1 MPRRGFPVMIRQSG
15 VPEIYIQERGTKM
28 KRNWKRMLCVLLTA
42 VMMLSL
48 AACGGDQSS
57 QQTAGDETSSE
68 APKELKK
75 LSISHHPV
83 LSGLPAYVALQ
94 KGFFEG
100 EGLDVDMTVYIS
112 GASQM
117 EALPSGS
124 WSCGGAGA
132 TAGCLGTI
140 GYGLSLLGY
149 VGWDGP
155 IDIFV
160 REDSD
165 IYQAGQ
171 GHIDG
176 YPEIYGT
183 AETWKGKNFLLPNGT
198 TAHLTLLATLEDMGL
213 TEDDVTITHME
224 VPAAQN
230 AFLAGEGDGCG
241 QWINFSLQAESYGWK
256 RVTSSDAAGIGIP
269 NVLFASEEI
278 IESDPDAVVS
288 YIKGYLKAWYWMAEN
303 PEETADLFFQY
314 EMEEGV
320 DTTEENCAILAGGF
334 VPPSIDEMLSMYEVD
349 ETGKTPYYNHL
360 SKVLSY
366 FLNMGN
372 YTQEQVDRALS
383 DEKMNSELMVR
394 ALTELK
400 AEGY

>member
-1 MPRRGFPVMIRQSG
+1 
-15 VPEIYIQERGTKM
+15 M
-28 KRNWKRMLCVLLTA
+28 KRNLKKALSVLFA
-42 VMMLSL
+42 AIMILSL
-48 AACGGDQSS
+48 AACGGNSTNS
-57 QQTAGDETSSE
+57 QPSQPGTSTADDSGSTQ
-68 APKELKK
+68 KELKK

-94 KGFFEG
+94 KGFFEE

-124 WSCGGAGA
+124 WACGGAGA

-183 AETWKGKNFLLPNGT
+183 PETWKGKNILLPRGT
-198 TAHLTLLATLEDMGL
+198 TAHLALLATLDDMGL
-213 TEDDVTITHME
+213 TEDDITITHME

-269 NVLFASEEI
+269 NVLFASEDI
-278 IESDPDAVVS
+278 IRDDPDAVVS
-288 YIKGYLKAWYWMAEN
+288 YIKGYLKAWYWMEEN
-303 PEETADLFFQY
+303 PDEASELLYQY

-320 DTTEENCAILAGGF
+320 DTTKENCEILAKGCI
-334 VPPSIDEMLSMYEVD
+334 PPAVDEMLAMYEAD

-360 SKVLSY
+360 HKVLSY
-366 FLNMGN
+366 FLDMGN

-383 DEKMNSELMVR
+383 SEKMNSELMVR

>member
-1 MPRRGFPVMIRQSG
+1 
-15 VPEIYIQERGTKM
+15 M
-28 KRNWKRMLCVLLTA
+28 KRNLKKALSVLFA
-42 VMMLSL
+42 AIMILSL
-48 AACGGDQSS
+48 AACGGNSTNS
-57 QQTAGDETSSE
+57 QPSQPGTSTADDSGSTQ
-68 APKELKK
+68 KELKK

-94 KGFFEG
+94 KGFFEE

-124 WSCGGAGA
+124 WACGGAGA

-183 AETWKGKNFLLPNGT
+183 PETWKGKNILLPRGT
-198 TAHLTLLATLEDMGL
+198 TAHLALLATLDDMGL
-213 TEDDVTITHME
+213 TEDDITITHME

-269 NVLFASEEI
+269 NVLFASEDI
-278 IESDPDAVVS
+278 IRDDPDAVVS
-288 YIKGYLKAWYWMAEN
+288 YIKGYLKAWYWMEEN
-303 PEETADLFFQY
+303 PDEASELFYQY

-320 DTTEENCAILAGGF
+320 DTTKENCEILAKGCI
-334 VPPSIDEMLSMYEVD
+334 PPAVDEMLAMYEAD

-360 SKVLSY
+360 HKVLSY
-366 FLNMGN
+366 FLDMGN
-372 YTQEQVDRALS
+372 YTQEQVYRALS
-383 DEKMNSELMVR
+383 SEKMNSELMVR

>member
-1 MPRRGFPVMIRQSG
+1 
-15 VPEIYIQERGTKM
+15 M
-28 KRNWKRMLCVLLTA
+28 KRNLKKALSVLFA
-42 VMMLSL
+42 AIMILSL
-48 AACGGDQSS
+48 AACGGNSTNS
-57 QQTAGDETSSE
+57 QPSQPGTSTADDSGSTQ
-68 APKELKK
+68 KELKK

-94 KGFFEG
+94 KGFFEE

-124 WSCGGAGA
+124 WACGGAGA

-183 AETWKGKNFLLPNGT
+183 PETWKGKNILLPRGT
-198 TAHLTLLATLEDMGL
+198 TAHLALLATLDDMGL
-213 TEDDVTITHME
+213 TEDDITITHME

-269 NVLFASEEI
+269 NVLFASEDI
-278 IESDPDAVVS
+278 IRDDPDAVVS
-288 YIKGYLKAWYWMAEN
+288 YIKGYLKAWYWMEEN
-303 PEETADLFFQY
+303 PDEASELFYQY

-320 DTTEENCAILAGGF
+320 DTTKENCEILAKGCI
-334 VPPSIDEMLSMYEVD
+334 PPAVDEMLAMYEAD

-360 SKVLSY
+360 HKVLSY
-366 FLNMGN
+366 FLDMGN

-383 DEKMNSELMVR
+383 SDKMNSELMVR

>member
-1 MPRRGFPVMIRQSG
+1 
-15 VPEIYIQERGTKM
+15 M
-28 KRNWKRMLCVLLTA
+28 KRNLKKALSVLFA
-42 VMMLSL
+42 AIMILSL
-48 AACGGDQSS
+48 AACGGNSTNS
-57 QQTAGDETSSE
+57 QPSQPGTPTADDSGSTQ
-68 APKELKK
+68 KELKK

-94 KGFFEG
+94 KGFFEE

-124 WSCGGAGA
+124 WACGGAGA

-183 AETWKGKNFLLPNGT
+183 PETWKGKNILLPRGT
-198 TAHLTLLATLEDMGL
+198 TAHLALLATLDDMGL
-213 TEDDVTITHME
+213 TEDDITITHME

-269 NVLFASEEI
+269 NVLFASEDI
-278 IESDPDAVVS
+278 IRDDPDAVVS
-288 YIKGYLKAWYWMAEN
+288 YIKGYLKAWYWMEEN
-303 PEETADLFFQY
+303 PDEASELFYQY

-320 DTTEENCAILAGGF
+320 DTTKENCEILAKGCI
-334 VPPSIDEMLSMYEVD
+334 PPAVDEMLAMYEAD

-360 SKVLSY
+360 HKVLSY
-366 FLNMGN
+366 FLDMGN

-383 DEKMNSELMVR
+383 SEKMNSELMVR

>member
-1 MPRRGFPVMIRQSG
+1 
-15 VPEIYIQERGTKM
+15 M
-28 KRNWKRMLCVLLTA
+28 KRNLKKALSVLFA
-42 VMMLSL
+42 AIMILSL
-48 AACGGDQSS
+48 AACGGNSTNS
-57 QQTAGDETSSE
+57 QPSQPGTSTADDSGSTQ
-68 APKELKK
+68 KELKK

-94 KGFFEG
+94 KGFFEE

-124 WSCGGAGA
+124 WACGGAGA

-183 AETWKGKNFLLPNGT
+183 PETWKGKNILLPRGT
-198 TAHLTLLATLEDMGL
+198 TAHLALLATLDDMGL
-213 TEDDVTITHME
+213 TEDDITITHME

-256 RVTSSDAAGIGIP
+256 RVTSSDAAGIGSP
-269 NVLFASEEI
+269 NVLFASEDI
-278 IESDPDAVVS
+278 IRDDPDAVVS
-288 YIKGYLKAWYWMAEN
+288 YIKGYLKAWYWMEEN
-303 PEETADLFFQY
+303 PDEASELFYQY

-320 DTTEENCAILAGGF
+320 DTTKENCEILAKGCI
-334 VPPSIDEMLSMYEVD
+334 PPAVDEMLAMYEAD

-360 SKVLSY
+360 HKVLSY
-366 FLNMGN
+366 FLDMGN

-383 DEKMNSELMVR
+383 SEKMNSELMVR

>member
-1 MPRRGFPVMIRQSG
+1 
-15 VPEIYIQERGTKM
+15 M
-28 KRNWKRMLCVLLTA
+28 KRNLKKALSVLFA
-42 VMMLSL
+42 AIMILSL
-48 AACGGDQSS
+48 AACGGNKTNSQPSQPDVSAGGGSS
-57 QQTAGDETSSE
+57 GT
-68 APKELKK
+68 PKELKK

-94 KGFFEG
+94 KGFFEE

-124 WSCGGAGA
+124 WACGGAGA

-171 GHIDG
+171 GHIEG

-183 AETWKGKNFLLPNGT
+183 PETWKGKNILLPRGT
-198 TAHLTLLATLEDMGL
+198 TAHLALLATLDDMGL

-269 NVLFASEEI
+269 NVLFASEDI
-278 IESDPDAVVS
+278 IRDDPDAVVS
-288 YIKGYLKAWYWMAEN
+288 YIKGYLKAWYWMEKN
-303 PEETADLFFQY
+303 PDEASDLFYQY

-320 DTTEENCAILAGGF
+320 DTTKENCEILAKGCL
-334 VPPSIDEMLSMYEVD
+334 PPAVDEMLAMYVVD

-360 SKVLSY
+360 HKVLSY
-366 FLNMGN
+366 FLDMGN

-383 DEKMNSELMVR
+383 SEKMNSELMVR

>member
-1 MPRRGFPVMIRQSG
+1 
-15 VPEIYIQERGTKM
+15 M
-28 KRNWKRMLCVLLTA
+28 KRNLKKALSVLFA
-42 VMMLSL
+42 AIMILSL
-48 AACGGDQSS
+48 AACGGNSTNS
-57 QQTAGDETSSE
+57 QPSQPGTSTADDSGSTQ
-68 APKELKK
+68 KELKK

-94 KGFFEG
+94 KGFFEE

-124 WSCGGAGA
+124 WACGGAGA

-183 AETWKGKNFLLPNGT
+183 PETWKGKNILLPRGT
-198 TAHLTLLATLEDMGL
+198 TAHLALLATLDDMGL
-213 TEDDVTITHME
+213 TEDDITITHME

-256 RVTSSDAAGIGIP
+256 RVTPPDAAGIGIP
-269 NVLFASEEI
+269 NVLFASEDI
-278 IESDPDAVVS
+278 IRDDPDAVVS
-288 YIKGYLKAWYWMAEN
+288 YIKGYLKAWYWMEEN
-303 PEETADLFFQY
+303 PDEASELFYQY

-320 DTTEENCAILAGGF
+320 DTTKENCEILAKGCI
-334 VPPSIDEMLSMYEVD
+334 PPAVDEMLAMYEAD

-360 SKVLSY
+360 HKVLSY
-366 FLNMGN
+366 FLDMGN

-383 DEKMNSELMVR
+383 SEKMNSELMVR

>member
-1 MPRRGFPVMIRQSG
+1 
-15 VPEIYIQERGTKM
+15 M
-28 KRNWKRMLCVLLTA
+28 KRNLKKALSVLFA
-42 VMMLSL
+42 AIMILSL
-48 AACGGDQSS
+48 AACGGNSTNS
-57 QQTAGDETSSE
+57 QPSQPGTSTADDSGSTQ
-68 APKELKK
+68 KELKK

-94 KGFFEG
+94 KGFFEE

-124 WSCGGAGA
+124 WACGGAGA

-183 AETWKGKNFLLPNGT
+183 PETWKGKNILLPRGT
-198 TAHLTLLATLEDMGL
+198 TAHLALLATLDDMGL
-213 TEDDVTITHME
+213 TEDDITITHME

-269 NVLFASEEI
+269 NVLFASEDI
-278 IESDPDAVVS
+278 IRDDPDAVVS
-288 YIKGYLKAWYWMAEN
+288 YIKGYLKAWYWMEEN
-303 PEETADLFFQY
+303 PDEASELFYQY

-320 DTTEENCAILAGGF
+320 DTTKENCEILAKGCI
-334 VPPSIDEMLSMYEVD
+334 PPAVDEMLAMYEAD

-360 SKVLSY
+360 HKVLSY
-366 FLNMGN
+366 FLDMGN

-383 DEKMNSELMVR
+383 SEKMNSELMVR

>member
-1 MPRRGFPVMIRQSG
+1 
-15 VPEIYIQERGTKM
+15 M
-28 KRNWKRMLCVLLTA
+28 KRNLKKALSVLFA
-42 VMMLSL
+42 AIMILSL
-48 AACGGDQSS
+48 AACGGNSTNS
-57 QQTAGDETSSE
+57 QPSQPGTSTADDSGSTQ
-68 APKELKK
+68 KELKK

-94 KGFFEG
+94 KGFFEE

-124 WSCGGAGA
+124 WACGGAGA

-165 IYQAGQ
+165 IYQAVQ

-183 AETWKGKNFLLPNGT
+183 PETWKGKNILLPRGT
-198 TAHLTLLATLEDMGL
+198 TAHLALLATLDDMGL
-213 TEDDVTITHME
+213 TEDDITITHME

-269 NVLFASEEI
+269 NVLFASEDI
-278 IESDPDAVVS
+278 IRDDPDAVVS
-288 YIKGYLKAWYWMAEN
+288 YIKGYLKAWYWMEEN
-303 PEETADLFFQY
+303 PDEASELFYQY

-320 DTTEENCAILAGGF
+320 DTTKENCEILAKGCI
-334 VPPSIDEMLSMYEVD
+334 PPAVDEMLAMYEAD

-360 SKVLSY
+360 HKVLSY
-366 FLNMGN
+366 FLDMGN

-383 DEKMNSELMVR
+383 SEKMNSELMVR

>member
-1 MPRRGFPVMIRQSG
+1 
-15 VPEIYIQERGTKM
+15 M
-28 KRNWKRMLCVLLTA
+28 KRNLKKALSVLFA
-42 VMMLSL
+42 AIMILSL
-48 AACGGDQSS
+48 AACGGNSTNS
-57 QQTAGDETSSE
+57 QPSQPGTSTADDAGSTQ
-68 APKELKK
+68 KELKK

-94 KGFFEG
+94 KGFFEE

-124 WSCGGAGA
+124 WACGGAGA

-183 AETWKGKNFLLPNGT
+183 PETWKGKNILLPRGT
-198 TAHLTLLATLEDMGL
+198 TAHLALLATLDDMGL
-213 TEDDVTITHME
+213 TEDDITITHME

-269 NVLFASEEI
+269 NVLFASEDI
-278 IESDPDAVVS
+278 IRDDPDAVVS
-288 YIKGYLKAWYWMAEN
+288 YIKGYLKAWYWMEEN
-303 PEETADLFFQY
+303 PDEASELFYQY

-320 DTTEENCAILAGGF
+320 DTTKENCEILAKGCI
-334 VPPSIDEMLSMYEVD
+334 PPAVDEMLAMYEAD

-360 SKVLSY
+360 HKVLSY
-366 FLNMGN
+366 FLDMGN

-383 DEKMNSELMVR
+383 SEKMNSELMVR

>member
-1 MPRRGFPVMIRQSG
+1 MKTNLKKALSVLFAAIMI
-15 VPEIYIQERGTKM
+15 
-28 KRNWKRMLCVLLTA
+28 
-42 VMMLSL
+42 LSL
-48 AACGGDQSS
+48 AACGGNSTNS
-57 QQTAGDETSSE
+57 QPSQPGTSTADDSGSTQ
-68 APKELKK
+68 KELKK

-94 KGFFEG
+94 KGFFEE

-124 WSCGGAGA
+124 WARGGAGA

-183 AETWKGKNFLLPNGT
+183 PETWKGKNILLPRGT
-198 TAHLTLLATLEDMGL
+198 TAHLALLATLDDMGL
-213 TEDDVTITHME
+213 TEDDITITHME

-269 NVLFASEEI
+269 NVLFASEDI
-278 IESDPDAVVS
+278 IRDDPDAVVS
-288 YIKGYLKAWYWMAEN
+288 YIKGYLKAWYWMEEN
-303 PEETADLFFQY
+303 PDEASELFYQY

-320 DTTEENCAILAGGF
+320 DTTKENCEILAKGCI
-334 VPPSIDEMLSMYEVD
+334 PPAVDEMLAMYEAD

-360 SKVLSY
+360 HKVLSY
-366 FLNMGN
+366 FLDMGN

-383 DEKMNSELMVR
+383 SEKMNSELMVR

>member
-1 MPRRGFPVMIRQSG
+1 
-15 VPEIYIQERGTKM
+15 M
-28 KRNWKRMLCVLLTA
+28 KRNLKKALSVLFA
-42 VMMLSL
+42 AIMILSL
-48 AACGGDQSS
+48 AACGGNNTNS
-57 QQTAGDETSSE
+57 QPSQPDTSAADGSGSTQ
-68 APKELKK
+68 KELKK

-94 KGFFEG
+94 KGFFEE

-124 WSCGGAGA
+124 WACGGAGA

-183 AETWKGKNFLLPNGT
+183 PETWKGKNILLPRGT
-198 TAHLTLLATLEDMGL
+198 TAHLALLATLDDMGL
-213 TEDDVTITHME
+213 TEDDITITHME

-269 NVLFASEEI
+269 NVLFASEDI
-278 IESDPDAVVS
+278 IRDDPDAVVS
-288 YIKGYLKAWYWMAEN
+288 YIKGYLKAWYWMEEN
-303 PEETADLFFQY
+303 PDEASELFYQY

-320 DTTEENCAILAGGF
+320 DTTKENCEILAKGCI
-334 VPPSIDEMLSMYEVD
+334 PPAVDEMLAMYEAD

-360 SKVLSY
+360 HKVLSY
-366 FLNMGN
+366 FLDMGN

-383 DEKMNSELMVR
+383 SEKMNSELMVR

>member
-1 MPRRGFPVMIRQSG
+1 
-15 VPEIYIQERGTKM
+15 
-28 KRNWKRMLCVLLTA
+28 
-42 VMMLSL
+42 
-48 AACGGDQSS
+48 
-57 QQTAGDETSSE
+57 
-68 APKELKK
+68 
-75 LSISHHPV
+75 
-83 LSGLPAYVALQ
+83 
-94 KGFFEG
+94 
-100 EGLDVDMTVYIS
+100 MTVYIS

-124 WSCGGAGA
+124 WACGGAGA

-183 AETWKGKNFLLPNGT
+183 PETWKGKNILLPRGT
-198 TAHLTLLATLEDMGL
+198 TAHLALLATLDDMGL
-213 TEDDVTITHME
+213 TEDDITITHME

-269 NVLFASEEI
+269 NVLFASEDI
-278 IESDPDAVVS
+278 IRDDPDAVVS
-288 YIKGYLKAWYWMAEN
+288 YIKGYLKAWYWMEEN
-303 PEETADLFFQY
+303 PDEASELFYQY

-320 DTTEENCAILAGGF
+320 DTTKENCEILAKGCI
-334 VPPSIDEMLSMYEVD
+334 PPAVDEMLAMYEAD

-360 SKVLSY
+360 HKVLSY
-366 FLNMGN
+366 FLDMGN

-383 DEKMNSELMVR
+383 SEKMNSELMVR

>member
-1 MPRRGFPVMIRQSG
+1 M
-15 VPEIYIQERGTKM
+15 
-28 KRNWKRMLCVLLTA
+28 
-42 VMMLSL
+42 
-48 AACGGDQSS
+48 
-57 QQTAGDETSSE
+57 
-68 APKELKK
+68 
-75 LSISHHPV
+75 
-83 LSGLPAYVALQ
+83 
-94 KGFFEG
+94 
-100 EGLDVDMTVYIS
+100 DMTVYIS

-140 GYGLSLLGY
+140 GYGLSLLGF

-165 IYQAGQ
+165 IYQAGK
-171 GHIDG
+171 GHVEG
-176 YPEIYGT
+176 YPDIYGT
-183 AETWKGKNFLLPNGT
+183 AENWKGKEFLLPNGT
-198 TAHLTLLATLEDMGL
+198 TAHLALLATLDDLGL
-213 TEDDVTITHME
+213 TEEDVKITHME
-224 VPAAQN
+224 VPAAQS

-269 NVLFASEEI
+269 NVLFASEDI
-278 IESDPDAVVS
+278 IKNDPDAVVS
-288 YIKGYLKAWYWMAEN
+288 YIKAYLKAWYWMEKN
-303 PEETADLFFQY
+303 PEETADLFYQY

-320 DTTEENCAILAGGF
+320 DTTEENCAKLAGDCL
-334 VPPSIDEMLSMYEVD
+334 PPSVDEMLAMYEVD

-366 FLNMGN
+366 FLNMGK
-372 YTQEQVDRALS
+372 YTQEQVDLALS
-383 DEKMNSELMVR
+383 DQKMNSELMVR

>member
-1 MPRRGFPVMIRQSG
+1 
-15 VPEIYIQERGTKM
+15 M
-28 KRNWKRMLCVLLTA
+28 KRNLKKALSVLFA
-42 VMMLSL
+42 AIMILSL
-48 AACGGDQSS
+48 AACGGNSTNS
-57 QQTAGDETSSE
+57 QPSQPGTSTADDSGSTQ
-68 APKELKK
+68 KELKK

-94 KGFFEG
+94 KGFFEE

-124 WSCGGAGA
+124 WACGGAGA

-183 AETWKGKNFLLPNGT
+183 PETWKGKNILLPRGT
-198 TAHLTLLATLEDMGL
+198 TAHLALLATLDDMGL
-213 TEDDVTITHME
+213 TEDDITITHME

-256 RVTSSDAAGIGIP
+256 RVTPSDAAGIGIP
-269 NVLFASEEI
+269 NVLFASEDI
-278 IESDPDAVVS
+278 IRDDPDAVVS
-288 YIKGYLKAWYWMAEN
+288 YIKGYLKAWYWMEEN
-303 PEETADLFFQY
+303 PDEASELFYQY

-320 DTTEENCAILAGGF
+320 DTTKENCEILAKGCI
-334 VPPSIDEMLSMYEVD
+334 PPAVDEMLAMYEAD

-360 SKVLSY
+360 HKVLSY
-366 FLNMGN
+366 FLDMGN

-383 DEKMNSELMVR
+383 SEKMNSELMVR